1 MSDQQWQRVSP
12 WALLYF
18 IVHFALRFIKD
29 GLLNLL
35 PILVLF
41 VTQVEQKLFWG
52 QIAVAV
58 ASLVLVLYAFAYY
71 RNFKY
76 RITDGHE
83 ILLNKGVFKKE
94 RLTLKFARVQNV
106 NIAEPFYFQPVNLV
120 NCIFDAAGSSAQ
132 EAVIPG
138 VKLSYAEQV
147 REQVM
152 EFKAQLQQQEQLP
165 VEQSEATDKPKTLT
179 ISNAEIAKFGLMSNM
194 AILALA
200 ALAPFMNVIFEYL
213 EKTIINRLEAILNEQ
228 AAFVGSA
235 AAIAVLIMVVAI
247 VLCAILLSVVMAL
260 VRFFNFQLYF
270 QDDKFKR
277 VAGLFERQQLSIS
290 VSKIQS
296 VQIKQNIIARLLNR
310 YTLICP
316 QVSSGGMAAGVAAH
330 KNKQTLVMPVITKE
344 QVQAVCGWLFPWFVD
359 LTELNFIK
367 PERALL
373 YKNTF
378 FYVILPTVFSA
389 LIFNALFDA
398 VTMLWSS
405 VVGLVL
411 MIGVFLNY
419 QKTGLAMYQHDGRF
433 FAVFK
438 TGMLGVQ
445 YRVFEIYKAQ
455 SVTTISTYLMRR
467 SQLKSLYI
475 QLASGSVSMP
485 YLKAELAEQFA
496 DFALYEIE
504 GVERNWF

>member
-1 MSDQQWQRVSP
+1 MSNQQWQRVSP

-52 QIAVAV
+52 QIAVAA
-58 ASLVLVLYAFAYY
+58 ASVVLVLYAFAYY

-76 RITDGHE
+76 RITDDNE

-152 EFKAQLQQQEQLP
+152 AFKAQLQQEDLQP
-165 VEQSEATDKPKTLT
+165 IEQSEATDKQQSLT
-179 ISNAEIAKFGLMSNM
+179 ISNGEIAKFGLMSNM

-235 AAIAVLIMVVAI
+235 AAIAVLIMVITI

-310 YTLICP
+310 FTLICP

-330 KNKQTLVMPVITKE
+330 KSKQTLVMPVLTKE
-344 QVQAVCGWLFPWFVD
+344 QIQVVCRWLFPWFVD
-359 LTELNFIK
+359 LTALNFIK

-373 YKNTF
+373 YKNTLL
-378 FYVILPTVFSA
+378 YVMLPTILSA
-389 LIFNALFDA
+389 LILNSLFDA
-398 VTMLWSS
+398 ATMLWS
-405 VVGLVL
+405 VAVGLTL
-411 MIGVFLNY
+411 MLGVFLSY
-419 QKTGLAMYQHDGRF
+419 QKTGMAMYLHDGRF

-455 SVTTISTYLMRR
+455 SVTTTSTYLMRR

-485 YLKAELAEQFA
+485 YLKAELAERFT

>member
-1 MSDQQWQRVSP
+1 MNDQQWQRVSP
-12 WALLYF
+12 WAILYF

-41 VTQVEQKLFWG
+41 VTQVEQKMFWG
-52 QIAVAV
+52 QVAASV
-58 ASLVLVLYAFAYY
+58 ASIFLMLYAFAYY

-76 RITDGHE
+76 RITDGNE

-138 VKLSYAEQV
+138 VKLSYAEHV

-152 EFKAQLQQQEQLP
+152 AFKAQLEQQDQP
-165 VEQSEATDKPKTLT
+165 PIEQSEAVDKSHTLT

-200 ALAPFMNVIFEYL
+200 ALAPFMNVILEYL
-213 EKTIINRLEAILNEQ
+213 EKNIINRLEAILNEQ

-260 VRFFNFQLYF
+260 VRFFNFKLYF

-290 VSKIQS
+290 VLKIQS

-310 YTLICP
+310 FTLICP
-316 QVSSGGMAAGVAAH
+316 QVSSGGIAAGVAAH
-330 KNKQTLVMPVITKE
+330 KNKQTFVMPVLTKE
-344 QVQAVCGWLFPWFVD
+344 QVQTVCRWLFPWFVD
-359 LTELNFIK
+359 LTELHFIK

-373 YKNTF
+373 YKNTLL
-378 FYVILPTVFSA
+378 YVLLPTIVSA
-389 LIFNALFDA
+389 LIFNALFNA
-398 VTMLWSS
+398 TMMLWSI
-405 VVGLVL
+405 LVALLL
-411 MIGVFLNY
+411 MIGVFLSY
-419 QKTGLAMYQHDGRF
+419 QKTGMAMYEHDGRF

-438 TGMLGVQ
+438 TGMLGIQ

-455 SVTTISTYLMRR
+455 SVTTTSTYLMRR
-467 SQLKSLYI
+467 SQLKTLYI

-485 YLKAELAEQFA
+485 YLKAIEADQFI
-496 DFALYEIE
+496 DFVLYEVE
-504 GVERNWF
+504 GVERSWF